1 MSRYLL
7 RRLIQTIPILL
18 IISIVQFTLIN
29 LAPGGPMRALLQDPN
44 ASIEDVRRLEAQYGL
59 NEPLP
64 IRYLKWMGGFVTGN
78 FGYSYF
84 THEPVLRMV
93 LERLPATL
101 ELGIAATLISYII
114 GIPLGMYAGLHRG
127 NRIDHAIRGF
137 TSLLN
142 AVPHWWLGLLCII
155 AIANIK
161 VATGVLILPTGG
173 ISTLGLAGFNPG
185 DYLWHLFLPALM
197 LGTGGWVTFARF
209 LRSETLEVLG
219 QDYVRTAKAKGLG
232 PRVVNYRHVLHNALI
247 PVITLSAGLLV
258 GLVSGA
264 VLYENIFSWPG
275 MGRLLFE
282 ATLKKDYPVS
292 LGVGFFLTMLAVAGR
307 LVSDIAY
314 GWVDPRIR
322 YD

>member
-1 MSRYLL
+1 MSRYLT
-7 RRLIQTIPILL
+7 RRLVQTIPVLL
-18 IISIVQFTLIN
+18 IISMIQFVLIN

-44 ASIEDVRRLEAQYGL
+44 ASVEDVRRLEDAYGL

-64 IRYLKWMGGFVTGN
+64 IRYVKWLGGFVTGN

-84 THEPVLRMV
+84 THEPVLSMV

-101 ELGIAATLISYII
+101 ELGLAATLISYII
-114 GIPLGMYAGLHRG
+114 GIPLGMYAALHRG
-127 NRIDHAIRGF
+127 GRIDDLIRAF
-137 TSLLN
+137 TSVLN

-161 VATGVLILPTGG
+161 LATGVLVLPTGG
-173 ISTLGLAGFNPG
+173 ISTLGLSGFNPG

-219 QDYVRTAKAKGLG
+219 QDYVRTASAKGLS
-232 PRVVNYRHVLHNALI
+232 PRVINYRHVLRNALI
-247 PVITLSAGLLV
+247 PVVTISAGLLV
-258 GLVSGA
+258 GLVSGS

-275 MGRLLFE
+275 MGRLLFD

-292 LGVGFFLTMLAVAGR
+292 LGVGFFLTMLAVVGR
-307 LVSDIAY
+307 LIADIAY